1 MIRITMRSLIQELL
15 HQLDQDKDRKDTRK
29 MTIIV
34 TSWQC
39 SRRRTTVLPKLVH
52 FSRQWRPKLLIM
64 FTMRHHEAALSQETS
79 CKDSM
84 GRFAKVNRLTT
95 IKKILTTR
103 WALSIK
109 MGILTVC
116 PLDLKIIKRLMI
128 EAKVDQ
134 QQHQEV
140 VQDQYL
146 KLN

>member
-1 MIRITMRSLIQELL
+1 
-15 HQLDQDKDRKDTRK
+15 
-29 MTIIV
+29 
-34 TSWQC
+34 
-39 SRRRTTVLPKLVH
+39 
-52 FSRQWRPKLLIM
+52 
-64 FTMRHHEAALSQETS
+64 
-79 CKDSM
+79 M

-103 WALSIK
+103 WALNIK

-146 KLN
+146 KVN

>member
-15 HQLDQDKDRKDTRK
+15 HQLDQDKDRMDTRK
-29 MTIIV
+29 MTIIA

-52 FSRQWRPKLLIM
+52 FLRQWRPKLLIM
-64 FTMRHHEAALSQETS
+64 FTMRHHEEAPSQETS
-79 CKDSM
+79 CKVSM

-103 WALSIK
+103 WALNIK

-140 VQDQYL
+140 VQDQY
-146 KLN
+146 